1 MRLKNFLRRFVKRY
15 SLFLAS
21 VCIGALCMFMYTH
34 IFVYKKI
41 YINGASQT
49 DKIKIQLAFDNKS
62 VFLYNSSRIEKVLPT
77 IVTSIH
83 SVQIDIELPS
93 TLRLNV
99 TYKKPFATIK
109 TDKGYVEVSEDGVVI
124 KKGTEFDR
132 KTPLIS
138 NNFPILHTEYQK
150 GQRITLSTIT
160 KALQAVQ
167 ALNGEGLTV
176 ESIDIDSVD
185 MIACKTRTIEVVFS
199 QTRDFSIQVHEM
211 RQIVKRLKLGDLK
224 VEAIDLRFD
233 KPIIRTKS

>member
-1 MRLKNFLRRFVKRY
+1 
-15 SLFLAS
+15 
-21 VCIGALCMFMYTH
+21 MYTH
-34 IFVYKKI
+34 IFVYKNI
-41 YINGASQT
+41 FINGASQT
-49 DKIKIQLAFDNKS
+49 DKIKIHQEFESKS
-62 VFLYNSSRIEKVLPT
+62 IFVYNASRIENMLPT
-77 IVTSIH
+77 IATSIH
-83 SVQIDIELPS
+83 SVQIDIELPR
-93 TLRLNV
+93 TLRLKV

-109 TDKGYVEVSEDGVVI
+109 TDKGYVEVSEDGVVM
-124 KKGTEFDR
+124 KKDTKFDR
-132 KTPLIS
+132 KTPLIF

-160 KALQAVQ
+160 KALQAVE

-185 MIACKTRTIEVVFS
+185 MIACKTRTIEVIFS

-233 KPIIRTKS
+233 KPIIRTKT